1 MWKYIAALFS
11 HHPKIYRGTT
21 DRFCSRLIA
30 NGRRI
35 TIRGFAWG
43 PFMIA
48 FHVLDLNQ
56 VKKVTKKTK

>member
-1 MWKYIAALFS
+1 MWKYIKALFT

-21 DRFCSRLIA
+21 DAFCKKLTA

-35 TIRGFAWG
+35 TIRGLAWG

-48 FHVLDLNQ
+48 FHVLDLRNA
-56 VKKVTKKTK
+56 KPKRT